1 LQSIRRFL
9 RAIRSGQEGIS
20 VTEYGLL
27 VAAVAVAL
35 LLVVS
40 TTGTSIRDMWDRV
53 TCIVYDSSCQSG
65 PAAGGGGTNA
75 GGGGGSGQAPPGGG
89 VGSSNPGSGANGGG
103 ANNDGSNPNGTT
115 NNGGSKNGGAGN
127 NKP

>member
-75 GGGGGSGQAPPGGG
+75 GGGGGG
-89 VGSSNPGSGANGGG
+89 GSSNPGSGANGGG

-115 NNGGSKNGGAGN
+115 NNGGGKNSGAGN

>member
-65 PAAGGGGTNA
+65 PAAGGGGSNA
-75 GGGGGSGQAPPGGG
+75 GGGGSGQAPPGGG